1 MKTMIRMLCLLCL
14 FLFVFNL
21 TGCSNSSDQLR
32 DALAAYSNMIDQGIP
47 DDLLLTIY
55 YMDPFICTRIP
66 LSANDLMQNSMTQKI
81 VVHSEALKNNSS
93 ALKKLDW
100 SLLSPVK
107 AEYPMDARI
116 HYVIEKENGE
126 KLLEVTISRFK
137 DIAILVNHIE
147 VEENPVFYELIY
159 PFLPEDARKLVERLV
174 C

>member
-1 MKTMIRMLCLLCL
+1 MMIRMLCLFCL
-14 FLFVFNL
+14 FLLIFNL
-21 TGCSNSSDQLR
+21 SGCSNKSNKLR
-32 DALAAYSNMIDQGIP
+32 DALTAYSNTIEQGLP

-55 YMDPFICTRIP
+55 YMDPLICTRVP
-66 LSANDLMQNSMTQKI
+66 LSANDLMQDSMTQKI

-100 SLLSPVK
+100 SLLNPVK

-147 VEENPVFYELIY
+147 VEENPVFYDLIY
-159 PFLPEDARKLVERLV
+159 PFLTEDAHKIVERLAP
-174 C
+174 